1 MAALERTTA
10 FREPALLPP
19 LTLVAFCRTMP
30 VMEGVTQA
38 CAHPR
43 MQSVASH
50 VAGGGIEGAVQ
61 ALRGK
66 VHAPDVIVV
75 EVEGEPAAV
84 MADLERLARV
94 CSGQTRVFVIG
105 HSNDVKLYQRV
116 VREGACDYL
125 LAPLAPAE
133 FIESLA
139 HALADAGTAQAPGT
153 SVIVLGARGGAGAT
167 TVACN
172 LGFILAERFGLA
184 TAVADLNF
192 PFGAAASQFDIVP
205 NAEHAHHLYAPE
217 RMDAS
222 ILERILVTK
231 GQKLR
236 VLAAAPDLAIRA
248 RTDAIISHEKIIALL
263 RAAHQV
269 TVCDMPLTWGR
280 PLDAAL
286 SHATDVVLVVSP
298 DFVGAQNAQALIARI
313 DALRGADRRAIVLL
327 NQLRAPQRRE
337 LTREEM
343 AQILGYV
350 PEKLFTVAHD
360 ARSFSTS
367 DQDGRVL
374 SERVPGHAAV
384 ATFAAIC
391 VRLSGVPAPTPPAGP
406 FGRLRQVVRR
416 LSGA

>member
-1 MAALERTTA
+1 MGTMDRTIA
-10 FREPALLPP
+10 FRGPVLLPP
-19 LTLVAFCRTMP
+19 LTLAAFCRTMP
-30 VMEGVTQA
+30 VMEGLTEA
-38 CAHPR
+38 CAHPW
-43 MQSVASH
+43 MQPVRSQ

-61 ALRGK
+61 ALRGM

-75 EVEGEPAAV
+75 EVEGDPATV
-84 MADLERLARV
+84 MADLERLAQV

-125 LAPLAPAE
+125 LAPLAPEE

-139 HALADAGTAQAPGT
+139 HALADESTAQAPG
-153 SVIVLGARGGAGAT
+153 SAVIVLGARGGAGAT

-192 PFGAAASQFDIVP
+192 PFGAAASHFDIVP
-205 NAEHAHHLYAPE
+205 NSEHAHHLYTPE

-231 GQKLR
+231 GPKLR

-248 RTDAIISHEKIIALL
+248 QNDAIISHEKIVALL
-263 RAAHQV
+263 RTAHQV
-269 TVCDMPLTWGR
+269 TVCDMPLIWGR

-286 SHATDVVLVVSP
+286 AHATDVVLVVSP
-298 DFVGAQNAQALIARI
+298 DFAGAQNAQALIARI
-313 DALRGADRRAIVLL
+313 DALRGADRRAIILL
-327 NQLRAPQRRE
+327 NQMRAPQRQE
-337 LTREEM
+337 LTREEL
-343 AQILGYV
+343 AQILGYG

-360 ARSFSTS
+360 ARAFSTS

-391 VRLSGVPAPTPPAGP
+391 VRLSGVPAPPPPAGP
-406 FGRLRQVVRR
+406 LGRLRQFVRR
-416 LSGA
+416 LAGA